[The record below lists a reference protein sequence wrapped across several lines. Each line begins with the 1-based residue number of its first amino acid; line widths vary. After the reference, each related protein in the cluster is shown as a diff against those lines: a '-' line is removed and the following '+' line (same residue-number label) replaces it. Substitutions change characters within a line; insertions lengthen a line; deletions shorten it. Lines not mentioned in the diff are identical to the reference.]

1 MSEDKVLKLKGEIY
15 DLSERIGQLQLQ
27 GRAIQNEIQ
36 KKREEIEKLKKDKGT
51 E

>member
-1 MSEDKVLKLKGEIY
+1 MNEDKVLKLKGEIY
-15 DLSERIGQLQLQ
+15 DLSERIGGLQLQ

-36 KKREEIEKLKKDKGT
+36 KKREDIEELNNAK